1 MGLIEIIEI
10 IVIVNFLQL
19 FRSGELSEA
28 CVPSGGAQ
36 REWSE
41 RVERDYQRAAEGGRG
56 VLQTGSDPDSE
67 LRSKKGPSWN
77 GRHSTGKTGKITLT
91 DAFQVPLR

>member
-1 MGLIEIIEI
+1 M
-10 IVIVNFLQL
+10 
-19 FRSGELSEA
+19 
-28 CVPSGGAQ
+28 
-36 REWSE
+36 SE

-56 VLQTGSDPDSE
+56 VLQTGSDPDCE